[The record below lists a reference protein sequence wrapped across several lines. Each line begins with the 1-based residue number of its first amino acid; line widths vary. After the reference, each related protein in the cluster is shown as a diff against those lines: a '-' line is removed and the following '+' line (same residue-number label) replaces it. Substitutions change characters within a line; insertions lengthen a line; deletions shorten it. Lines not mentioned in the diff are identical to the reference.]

1 MVLWRSEAQNQ
12 FLRIKVSQSAELA
25 PWGGGGG
32 GGGMGGAHIRDLI
45 CVTELGRLP
54 VLLLCLVEAA
64 LRTGSLHQRWG
75 QVDGGV

>member
-1 MVLWRSEAQNQ
+1 MKFLGYVDLSVLTSLGYLVIYWLPYLGR
-12 FLRIKVSQSAELA
+12 
-25 PWGGGGG
+25 GGGAAGK
-32 GGGMGGAHIRDLI
+32 GGAHIRDLI
-45 CVTELGRLP
+45 CVTELARLP